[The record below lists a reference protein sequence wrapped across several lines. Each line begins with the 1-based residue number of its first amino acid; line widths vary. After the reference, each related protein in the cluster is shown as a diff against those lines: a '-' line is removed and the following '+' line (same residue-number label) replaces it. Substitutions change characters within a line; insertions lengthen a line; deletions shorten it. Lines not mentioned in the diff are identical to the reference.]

1 MALPRPHWPTVRG
14 RLRADRGLLL
24 LVTAV
29 VALTVALVGAV
40 SPVTERSAD
49 RAMAAAV
56 ADAGPRGT
64 VVATLPDWYDDPAGK
79 ALDPSTAT
87 QVRQDADLARSTM
100 PRELAVV
107 LRPGVTTVTTPPL
120 QLLDAGPGR
129 YLRLAFLDT
138 AQGGP
143 AVTYTRGGAPSGA
156 PGRRGA
162 GDVAV
167 EVAVS
172 DAVATALDLEVGDR
186 LPARDE
192 HGRSVEVAVSGVFA
206 PEDPDDKAWQVE
218 PQLLHP
224 TSSTAGDEPRTA
236 GAALVTAESLPVL
249 RLAVPGDAL
258 SRRLVLAPVPEAV
271 RWRHAAALEQT
282 IAALQ
287 SRAGTGFG
295 ETTWD
300 SLLGTVLRDGRA
312 RVAAARGQAEV
323 LLVGL
328 LAVVLLVLV
337 LGAQLLVRRRVGTL
351 TGARERG
358 AGLAGIGVELG
369 VESLLVA
376 VVGAATGLTAVRLAA
391 GSVGWAWSVPVLVV
405 AALAPVALGVATAR
419 GQVGRAPANR
429 STRRARERSAQLQRV
444 VLELAVLVAAVLSLV
459 ALRQRGVVDG
469 GDLTATSA
477 VTWIAVAAAV
487 LLVRLVPV
495 AVRAALRR
503 TRRTTGGVPLFVAAR
518 LARSG
523 AGALPEVVVT
533 VVVVVAVSATTFGA
547 ALAATLRDGQAA
559 GALSVVG
566 GDARLDAQPGP
577 AVAEAAS
584 GVARAAGVRAAAA
597 ARVEDGVRVSARG
610 GSAYV
615 RLVVVDARAYEQVL
629 ATSDLPDA
637 PRLARLRSTDG
648 DRVPALLLGGPA
660 GLRDDPSLLWQD
672 ARVPLQVVGT
682 APDVGAASDP
692 VVVVDVEALAAAGV
706 SVPPG
711 SVWAVGPGAAKALHA
726 VDQAVPGG
734 AVVTYADELARRRGA
749 ALPSAVLA
757 LAWASC
763 ALLAVAGLLG
773 VALAA
778 AADAP
783 GRATALGRLRALGTS
798 DRDLRLTLLGELATP
813 VLAAAVVGLAVG
825 VGCAHATLGSLSL
838 QRLTLAPGAT
848 DPVVPWWVVLPVVV
862 LVGGAA
868 VLALLEWRRLRR
880 TPLSRLL
887 RG

>member
-14 RLRADRGLLL
+14 RLLADRGLLL
-24 LVTAV
+24 LVTTV

-64 VVATLPDWYDDPAGK
+64 VVATLPEWYDDPAGK
-79 ALDPSTAT
+79 VLDPSTAT

-100 PRELAVV
+100 PRELAAV
-107 LRPGVTTVTTPPL
+107 LGPGVTTVTTPPL

-138 AQGGP
+138 AHGGP
-143 AVTYTRGGAPSGA
+143 AVTYTRGGPPSGA
-156 PGRRGA
+156 PGRR
-162 GDVAV
+162 VAV

-172 DAVATALDLEVGDR
+172 AAVATTLDLEVDDR
-186 LPARDE
+186 IPARDE

-206 PEDPDDKAWQVE
+206 PEDPGEEAWQVE

-224 TSSTAGDEPRTA
+224 ASSTAGDEPRTA

-271 RWRHAAALEQT
+271 RWRHAAGVEQT

-300 SLLGTVLRDGRA
+300 SLLATVLRDGRA

-323 LLVGL
+323 VLVGL

-337 LGAQLLVRRRVGTL
+337 LAAQLLAQRRAATL

-358 AGLAGIGVELG
+358 AGLSGIGVELG

-376 VVGAATGLTAVRLAA
+376 LVGAAAGLAAVRLAA
-391 GSVGWAWSVPVLVV
+391 GSVGWAWSAPVLVV
-405 AALAPVALGVATAR
+405 AVLAPVALGVATAR
-419 GQVGRAPANR
+419 GRVARAPANR
-429 STRRARERSAQLQRV
+429 STRRARVRAAQLQRV

-459 ALRQRGVVDG
+459 ALRQRGVADG
-469 GDLTATSA
+469 GDLTGTSA
-477 VTWIAVAAAV
+477 VTWIAVSAAV

-495 AVRAALRR
+495 AVQAALRR
-503 TRRTTGGVPLFVAAR
+503 TGQTTSGVPLFVAAR

-523 AGALPEVVVT
+523 PSALPQVVAT
-533 VVVVVAVSATTFGA
+533 VVVVVAVSAATFGA

-566 GDARLDAQPGP
+566 GDARLDARPDP
-577 AVAEAAS
+577 TVAEAAS
-584 GVARAAGVRAAAA
+584 EVARAAGVRAAAA

-610 GSAYV
+610 GSAFV
-615 RLVVVDARAYEQVL
+615 RLVVVDAPAYEQVL
-629 ATSDLPDA
+629 AASDLPDA
-637 PRLARLRSTDG
+637 PRLARLRSADG
-648 DRVPALLLGGPA
+648 PVPALVLGGPE
-660 GLRDDPSLLWQD
+660 GLRDDPSLRWQD
-672 ARVPLQVVGT
+672 ARVPLQVVGA
-682 APDVGAASDP
+682 APAVGAADP
-692 VVVVDVEALAAAGV
+692 VVVVDVEALTAAGA
-706 SVPPG
+706 SVPPD
-711 SVWAVGPGAAKALHA
+711 SVWAVGPGAAAALHA
-726 VDQAVPGG
+726 VGEAVPGG
-734 AVVTYADELARRRGA
+734 AVVTYADELAQRRGA

-757 LAWASC
+757 LAWVSC
-763 ALLAVAGLLG
+763 VLLAVAGLLG
-773 VALAA
+773 VALAV

-813 VLAAAVVGLAVG
+813 VLASAVVGLAVG
-825 VGCAHATLGSLSL
+825 VGCAHAALGSLSL

-848 DPVVPWWVVLPVVV
+848 DPVVPWWAVLPVVV

-868 VLALLEWRRLRR
+868 ALALLEWRRLRR
-880 TPLSRLL
+880 TPLSQLL
-887 RG
+887 RS